1 MRGMDDDDAN
11 LMLREALG
19 TVNGLRVGTHH
30 TVTPS
35 FLMVSGLGL
44 STSSSSSIPKGV
56 CNTHQ
61 RSDASWHWRSDDDGI
76 LTSIPNSI
84 QEQPKSLAWRPFPSF
99 SDCFPLLHT
108 QVKVEELEA
117 ELGRERRERN
127 AAEREREN
135 ALFELQAMRKRLG
148 TFPDPTGHAQIDFR

>member
-1 MRGMDDDDAN
+1 MDNDDAN
-11 LMLREALG
+11 SMLREALG

-35 FLMVSGLGL
+35 FRMVSGLGL
-44 STSSSSSIPKGV
+44 STSSS

-61 RSDASWHWRSDDDGI
+61 RTDASWHRRSDDDGI

-99 SDCFPLLHT
+99 SDCSPRLHT

-135 ALFELQAMRKRLG
+135 ALFELQATRKRLR
-148 TFPDPTGHAQIDFR
+148 TFPDPTTHAQIDFR